1 MKFDDRL
8 ANKVIKKEEFE
19 QQQQKLRKKYDVEE
33 EGIIRIEKKRL
44 TEVLIKNITI
54 LIKTI
59 LGIIHILLSALGAIC
74 ILYPDTR
81 VAMYN
86 VVKDLIQQAIN
97 LLGLWPGHGLEYI
110 YICSVMLRDDTRPK
124 KIGRFGFD

>member
-44 TEVLIKNITI
+44 TEVINKKYNN
-54 LIKTI
+54 
-59 LGIIHILLSALGAIC
+59 
-74 ILYPDTR
+74 PD
-81 VAMYN
+81 
-86 VVKDLIQQAIN
+86 
-97 LLGLWPGHGLEYI
+97 
-110 YICSVMLRDDTRPK
+110 
-124 KIGRFGFD
+124 

>member
-74 ILYPDTR
+74 ILYPDTM

-86 VVKDLIQQAIN
+86 VFKDLIQQAIN
-97 LLGLWPGHGLEYI
+97 LLGL
-110 YICSVMLRDDTRPK
+110 
-124 KIGRFGFD
+124 

>member
-59 LGIIHILLSALGAIC
+59 LVIIHILLSALGAIC

-86 VVKDLIQQAIN
+86 VFKDLIQQAIN
-97 LLGLWPGHGLEYI
+97 LLGL
-110 YICSVMLRDDTRPK
+110 
-124 KIGRFGFD
+124 

>member
-44 TEVLIKNITI
+44 TEVLDVYKRQCIRRGGYIRPI
-54 LIKTI
+54 RQLIRRATTLKKWRRGRLSGWWKI
-59 LGIIHILLSALGAIC
+59 PLII
-74 ILYPDTR
+74 PR
-81 VAMYN
+81 
-86 VVKDLIQQAIN
+86 
-97 LLGLWPGHGLEYI
+97 
-110 YICSVMLRDDTRPK
+110 
-124 KIGRFGFD
+124 

>member
-59 LGIIHILLSALGAIC
+59 LGIIHILLSAHGAIC

-86 VVKDLIQQAIN
+86 VFKDLIQQAIN
-97 LLGLWPGHGLEYI
+97 LLGL
-110 YICSVMLRDDTRPK
+110 
-124 KIGRFGFD
+124 

>member
-74 ILYPDTR
+74 IHYPDTR

-86 VVKDLIQQAIN
+86 VFKDLIQQAIN
-97 LLGLWPGHGLEYI
+97 LLGL
-110 YICSVMLRDDTRPK
+110 
-124 KIGRFGFD
+124 

>member
-59 LGIIHILLSALGAIC
+59 LGIIHSLLSALGAIC

-86 VVKDLIQQAIN
+86 VFKDLIQQAIN
-97 LLGLWPGHGLEYI
+97 LLGL
-110 YICSVMLRDDTRPK
+110 
-124 KIGRFGFD
+124 

>member
-59 LGIIHILLSALGAIC
+59 LGIIHILLSAVVAIC

-86 VVKDLIQQAIN
+86 VFKDLIQQAIN
-97 LLGLWPGHGLEYI
+97 LLGL
-110 YICSVMLRDDTRPK
+110 
-124 KIGRFGFD
+124 

>member
-59 LGIIHILLSALGAIC
+59 L
-74 ILYPDTR
+74 
-81 VAMYN
+81 
-86 VVKDLIQQAIN
+86 
-97 LLGLWPGHGLEYI
+97 
-110 YICSVMLRDDTRPK
+110 
-124 KIGRFGFD
+124 

>member
-59 LGIIHILLSALGAIC
+59 LRIIHIFLSALGAIC

-86 VVKDLIQQAIN
+86 VFKDLIQQAIN
-97 LLGLWPGHGLEYI
+97 LLGL
-110 YICSVMLRDDTRPK
+110 
-124 KIGRFGFD
+124 

>member
-8 ANKVIKKEEFE
+8 ANKVIKKEESE

-59 LGIIHILLSALGAIC
+59 LGIIHILLSALGALS
-74 ILYPDTR
+74 ILSPDTR
-81 VAMYN
+81 LAMYN
-86 VVKDLIQQAIN
+86 VFKDLIQQAIN
-97 LLGLWPGHGLEYI
+97 LLGL
-110 YICSVMLRDDTRPK
+110 
-124 KIGRFGFD
+124 

>member
-33 EGIIRIEKKRL
+33 VGIIRIEKKRL
-44 TEVLIKNITI
+44 TEVLIKNIII

-59 LGIIHILLSALGAIC
+59 LGIIHILLSALRAIC

-86 VVKDLIQQAIN
+86 VFKDLIQQAIN
-97 LLGLWPGHGLEYI
+97 LLGL
-110 YICSVMLRDDTRPK
+110 
-124 KIGRFGFD
+124 

>member
-44 TEVLIKNITI
+44 TEVLKNITI

-86 VVKDLIQQAIN
+86 VFKDLIQQAIN
-97 LLGLWPGHGLEYI
+97 LLGL
-110 YICSVMLRDDTRPK
+110 
-124 KIGRFGFD
+124 

>member
-44 TEVLIKNITI
+44 TEVTI

-86 VVKDLIQQAIN
+86 VFKDLIQQAIN
-97 LLGLWPGHGLEYI
+97 LLGL
-110 YICSVMLRDDTRPK
+110 
-124 KIGRFGFD
+124 